1 MSAVMIPKRLEVVRV
16 TEVEKFKE
24 CRRAWYLGEIR
35 GLVPKTP
42 TDYFWFGDK
51 MHIGLQIL
59 AATNSTEKAIAA
71 YMEACNNSIPEL
83 EEGFGA
89 FWPDMAPMF
98 QELVTLGKSMLH
110 NYSIFDRSTGMN
122 LKTVALEER
131 LYVPIRNASGRAALK
146 GMPQLSARMDRLVV
160 REGFDKEFIVDYK
173 NSTRAWTEGRN
184 LELDE
189 QTTGYHYEFWR
200 IRGYL
205 PAGMIYDT
213 LLKRIPNEPRVLKGR
228 KKDSPP
234 TLSKD
239 KDQGT
244 TYELYVEAMR
254 EMNLDPA
261 EYTDIL
267 AQLKEQ
273 AWTKYFKREVT
284 TRNLAQVKAYERD
297 LYYIFNDMR
306 AVAQDPRKAYPSP
319 SPMRCPR
326 CPFRDVCLA
335 MNDGSDAEDLIKA
348 RFTVSEEKR
357 L

>member
-1 MSAVMIPKRLEVVRV
+1 M
-16 TEVEKFKE
+16 TEVSKFKE

-51 MHIGLQIL
+51 MHIGLQVL
-59 AATNSTEKAIAA
+59 AETGDTEKAIAS
-71 YMEACNNSIPEL
+71 YMEACNASISDL
-83 EEGFGA
+83 EKGFGA
-89 FWPDMAPMF
+89 FWADMAPMF
-98 QELVTLGKSMLH
+98 QELVTLGRGMLH
-110 NYSIFDRSTGMN
+110 NYAIFDRSTGMN

-131 LYVPIRNASGRAALK
+131 LFVPIHNPNGRALK
-146 GMPQLSARMDRLVV
+146 GMPKLTARMDRLVI
-160 REGFDKEFIVDYK
+160 REGQDGEYIIDYK

-200 IRGYL
+200 VRGYL
-205 PAGMIYDT
+205 PRGMIYDT
-213 LLKRIPNEPRVLKGR
+213 LLKRIPNEPRVLKPR
-228 KKDSPP
+228 KHGDPP
-234 TLSKD
+234 LLSKD

-244 TYELYVEAMR
+244 TFELYTQALR
-254 EMNLDPA
+254 EMNLDPKD
-261 EYTDIL
+261 YTDIL

-284 TRNLAQVKAYERD
+284 TRNMEQIKAYERD
-297 LYYIFNDMR
+297 LFYTFQDMR
-306 AVAQDPRKAYPSP
+306 AVAQDPRKAYPNP

-335 MNDGSDAEDLIKA
+335 MNDGSDAEDMIKA
-348 RFTVSEEKR
+348 RFTVSTEKR

>member
-1 MSAVMIPKRLEVVRV
+1 MSSVFIPARLEVVRV

-42 TDYFWFGDK
+42 TDYLWFGDK
-51 MHIGLQIL
+51 MHIGLQVL
-59 AATNSTEKAIAA
+59 AATGDVEKALDAF
-71 YMEACNNSIPEL
+71 MKACNDSIPDL
-83 EEGFGA
+83 EKGFGA
-89 FWPDMAPMF
+89 FWADMAPMF
-98 QELVTLGKSMLH
+98 QELVTLGRGMLH
-110 NYSIFDRSTGMN
+110 NYAIFDHSTGMK
-122 LKTVALEER
+122 LTTTALEER
-131 LYVPIRNASGRAALK
+131 LFVPLHNPNGRALK
-146 GMPQLSARMDRLVV
+146 GQPLLTARMDRLAVLKG
-160 REGFDKEFIVDYK
+160 RDGEYIVDYK
-173 NSTRAWTEGRN
+173 SGTRAWTEGRN

-189 QTTGYHYEFWR
+189 QTTGYHYEYWR
-200 IRGYL
+200 VRGYL
-205 PAGMIYDT
+205 PLGMIYDT
-213 LLKRIPNEPRVLKGR
+213 LFKRIPNEPRVLKGR

-244 TYELYVEAMR
+244 TFDLYTAALR
-254 EMNLDPA
+254 EMNLDPK

-267 AQLKEQ
+267 ASLKEQ

-284 TRNLAQVKAYERD
+284 SRNMEQIKAYERD
-297 LYYIFNDMR
+297 LYYTFQDMR
-306 AVAQDPRKAYPSP
+306 EVARDPRKAYPSP

-335 MNDGSDAEDLIKA
+335 MNDGSDYEDIIKA